1 VTADKSGKIRVSWLK
16 FPAEIVA
23 FCLCPTG
30 FIALDAAWLKEQ
42 NLLRVAALH
51 DEGRKV
57 TLFDGLNGEKKRV
70 MNLSP
75 VIRPAM
81 DIRLSAT
88 GRWLVLTREKAK
100 ANIASSPSP
109 SVDVDVDVVAADSS
123 VLKQHQVYL
132 VDLEVEAEGEDGGAG
147 GAPGGMLPE
156 VFGAMDWE
164 LNGSA
169 SQLWGLLEANG
180 KVIGVDVAA
189 VTVGTGG
196 GRKNDEPPLK
206 KPRRGNPSQKSA

>member
-1 VTADKSGKIRVSWLK
+1 MTADKSGKIRVSWLK

-30 FIALDAAWLKEQ
+30 FIALDAAWLGEQ
-42 NLLRVAALH
+42 NLLSVAALH

-70 MNLSP
+70 MHLSP

-81 DIRLSAT
+81 DIRLSAN

-100 ANIASSPSP
+100 ANIST

-132 VDLEVEAEGEDGGAG
+132 VDLEVEGEEEEEEDAGAHG
-147 GAPGGMLPE
+147 VMLPE

-189 VTVGTGG
+189 VAVSTVG
-196 GRKNDEPPLK
+196 GRKVEGPAAK